1 MEMSINGAKILAT
14 FENVPLLGM
23 VHITQTLIVSW
34 LVMLIISAVC
44 IWLGSGLKVTGISR
58 KQAAAEMIVSSL
70 INFVHGNMGTEFDRY
85 IPLVGTIFVTSLVS
99 NLISLVGIWSPT
111 ADLMTELGWALV
123 VFVIITYHKI
133 KASGIGGYLKG
144 FLDPIFVMAPINVMA
159 ELFTPVSMAC
169 RHFGNILSGFYA
181 KRMGV
186 PIGRLICASNENN
199 VLTDFIRTGTYDRN
213 RPFYQTAS
221 PSMDILISSNLER
234 LLSLL
239 SGSDEEVRG
248 YMQKL
253 SETGKYT
260 VSDRVLRAVQ
270 AEFSCGFCTDAQGAQ
285 TIGRTFRENRYLLDT
300 HTAVA
305 CTVLGAYRSGTGD
318 QTLTVVESTASP
330 FKFCASVLDAL
341 GVTEHAPGT
350 GVLGQLTAETGR
362 PAPGPLASLAGKP
375 VRFDQVTDRGDMR
388 AVVTEFLR

>member
-14 FENVPLLGM
+14 FENVPLLGT

-58 KQAAAEMIVSSL
+58 KQAAAEMIVNSL

-159 ELFTPVSMAC
+159 ELFTPISMAC
-169 RHFGNILSGFYA
+169 RHFGNILSGTVISALVYGSLTAASYA
-181 KRMGV
+181 LFG
-186 PIGRLICASNENN
+186 
-199 VLTDFIRTGTYDRN
+199 
-213 RPFYQTAS
+213 
-221 PSMDILISSNLER
+221 
-234 LLSLL
+234 
-239 SGSDEEVRG
+239 
-248 YMQKL
+248 
-253 SETGKYT
+253 
-260 VSDRVLRAVQ
+260 
-270 AEFSCGFCTDAQGAQ
+270 
-285 TIGRTFRENRYLLDT
+285 
-300 HTAVA
+300 
-305 CTVLGAYRSGTGD
+305 
-318 QTLTVVESTASP
+318 
-330 FKFCASVLDAL
+330 AL
-341 GVTEHAPGT
+341 GSSPIAAVVLALIGAAMIFFGKKKGNKKLFIFGIVFAVL
-350 GVLGQLTAETGR
+350 GVLGFLTSFGGVFAKFPWLTVGLPAITSFYFDWFTGCIQ
-362 PAPGPLASLAGKP
+362 AFIFCTLTTMFIKQAAG
-375 VRFDQVTDRGDMR
+375 
-388 AVVTEFLR
+388 